1 MSCSTGTIIHNSTT
15 NKNQFP
21 PQISDP
27 ASAQLF
33 LTTCRYYSCTWYL
46 KYGLTGPAYGKRVTP
61 SKRILRTCGP
71 QADNTRNASG
81 PFSLPVL
88 PKVPV
93 RRMVKGLLRQSTYQ
107 EYYYRAHADRKRT
120 ASGPLSSALAHLR
133 LFVNIWNVV
142 TNWNDRELTSFF

>member
-61 SKRILRTCGP
+61 YRTTRGP
-71 QADNTRNASG
+71 QADHFLCRYYLKYRQAYGNR
-81 PFSLPVL
+81 
-88 PKVPV
+88 
-93 RRMVKGLLRQSTYQ
+93 LLRTGQQT
-107 EYYYRAHADRKRT
+107 DRKRT
-120 ASGPLSSALAHLR
+120 ASGPQADHFLLLSGHFLLLSGHVSGTHQRDLGCDQTGR
-133 LFVNIWNVV
+133 V
-142 TNWNDRELTSFF
+142 